1 MHIDK
6 KTKEKRG
13 IDGETK
19 VPEEQRHLKN
29 ALGSTR
35 KRRSKEGNRVV

>member
-6 KTKEKRG
+6 KTEEKRG
-13 IDGETK
+13 TDGGTE
-19 VPEEQRHLKN
+19 VPEGQRHLKN

-35 KRRSKEGNRVV
+35 KRRYKEGNRVV